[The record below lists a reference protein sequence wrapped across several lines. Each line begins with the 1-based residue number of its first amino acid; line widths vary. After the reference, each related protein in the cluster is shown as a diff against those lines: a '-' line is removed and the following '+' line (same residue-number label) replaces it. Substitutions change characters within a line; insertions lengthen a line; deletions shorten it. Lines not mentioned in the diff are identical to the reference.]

1 MTWLGWIFALTIS
14 PAQAAAHPQ
23 FLPDHD
29 VLATYEL
36 AVPGRPDAAYQLQ
49 YDAADERARIIDP
62 LRGLAFLVDLPAGHA
77 ELIVPALHAVVEAPD
92 ISNLARQVEDAD
104 GARFTPL
111 GRGQYAG
118 LGCDRYLVL
127 TQQGSATACI
137 TPDGVILHFAGR
149 DPHGAATLTATS
161 VAYGHQ
167 PRGDFMAPADYSA
180 ITLPPGAL
188 AQLIGEG
195 G

>member
-1 MTWLGWIFALTIS
+1 MTWLGWIFALTFS
-14 PAQAAAHPQ
+14 PAQAAAHPN
-23 FLPDHD
+23 FLPAHD
-29 VLATYEL
+29 ILATYEL
-36 AVPGRPDAAYQLQ
+36 AVPGRPDAPYQLQ
-49 YDAADERARIIDP
+49 YDAADQRARIIDP

-77 ELIVPALHAVVEAPD
+77 ELVIPALHAVVEAPD

-111 GRGQYAG
+111 GPGHYAG
-118 LGCDRYLVL
+118 LACDKYLVL
-127 TQQGSATACI
+127 SQQGSATACI

-161 VAYGHQ
+161 VAYTSQ
-167 PRGDFMAPADYSA
+167 PRADFAQPYGYSE

-188 AQLIGEG
+188 AQLLGQ
-195 G
+195 